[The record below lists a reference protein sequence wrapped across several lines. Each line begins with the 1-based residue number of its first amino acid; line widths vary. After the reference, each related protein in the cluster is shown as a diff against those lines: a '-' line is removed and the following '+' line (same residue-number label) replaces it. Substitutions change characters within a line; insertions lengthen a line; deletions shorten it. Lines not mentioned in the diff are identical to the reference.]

1 MLSTKALKIYK
12 LFKAIVI
19 IFLRTASFSYSEVGR
34 QSDFSSLN
42 FFQIILETFL
52 VILSANWPSFL
63 YWLYLI
69 LEIIFIQHCNNWKRS
84 MHVNIHDYYQTVILQ
99 FSLSLRK
106 ICHNTG
112 YLWLIFSY
120 IGTESSTLSSNRK
133 I

>member
-52 VILSANWPSFL
+52 VILS
-63 YWLYLI
+63 
-69 LEIIFIQHCNNWKRS
+69 
-84 MHVNIHDYYQTVILQ
+84 VN
-99 FSLSLRK
+99 
-106 ICHNTG
+106 
-112 YLWLIFSY
+112 
-120 IGTESSTLSSNRK
+120 
-133 I
+133 